1 MATTTT
7 TTTTQKMI
15 GKGVSILF
23 LLCTLMICSAKGEGE
38 VAKTF
43 IEVKQRYL

>member
-7 TTTTQKMI
+7 TTDKMI

-23 LLCTLMICSAKGEGE
+23 LLMICSAKGEGE
-38 VAKTF
+38 VAK
-43 IEVKQRYL
+43 KKLLLK